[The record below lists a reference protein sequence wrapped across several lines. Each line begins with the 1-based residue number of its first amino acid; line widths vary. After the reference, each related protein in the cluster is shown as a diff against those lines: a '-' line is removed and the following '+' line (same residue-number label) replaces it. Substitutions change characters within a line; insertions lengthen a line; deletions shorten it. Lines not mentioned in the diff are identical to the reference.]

1 MAGCNEHVECLQEK
15 IADYRHWED
24 IGLVFIS
31 IGGLFFT
38 IVTTLI
44 ALIATLLLIGL
55 GAFLFVY
62 ANWRKE
68 DAEARLCNL
77 LKSSKIGQASEP
89 KASERK
95 KSFIEDNSI
104 QP

>member
-1 MAGCNEHVECLQEK
+1 VECLQEK

-68 DAEARLCNL
+68 DEARLCKL

-89 KASERK
+89 KASKRK
-95 KSFIEDNSI
+95 KGFIEDNSI
-104 QP
+104 LDRR